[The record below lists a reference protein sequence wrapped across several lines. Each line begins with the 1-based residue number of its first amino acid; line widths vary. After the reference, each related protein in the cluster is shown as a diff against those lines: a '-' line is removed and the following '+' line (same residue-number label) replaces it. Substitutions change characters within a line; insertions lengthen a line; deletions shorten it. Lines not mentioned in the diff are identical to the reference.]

1 MFTLS
6 FWYVLWVAFHKRR
19 QLGGS
24 RVKNWSKLLTDRTE
38 KLPIWGRGVS
48 KIQKNCRRILW
59 MVPIQELKLNSQWP
73 HCFYGV
79 VFDFLKRV
87 YDFKRYVFTRITL
100 LITEH
105 NLWRKWK
112 LKCDFIK
119 TWSWLCDVKW
129 NLFNGHSIL

>member
-48 KIQKNCRRILW
+48 KIQKKKTPFIDGSLWLLLQQASKLYAGLPNC
-59 MVPIQELKLNSQWP
+59 MV
-73 HCFYGV
+73 
-79 VFDFLKRV
+79 
-87 YDFKRYVFTRITL
+87 
-100 LITEH
+100 
-105 NLWRKWK
+105 
-112 LKCDFIK
+112 
-119 TWSWLCDVKW
+119 
-129 NLFNGHSIL
+129 